1 MSESVDKS
9 TGHAIENKTS
19 SVDSDDIDTLVAQ
32 LRDAHYRVRLRAV
45 RALGKL
51 GDVRLIPQL
60 LIALGEFDPEDE
72 ESRVNFSACD
82 ALVALGEPALVPLL
96 DELKRVENIVDA
108 DERNWK
114 RYFITETLNI
124 LHMELG
130 WHKPDAIHK
139 GPPYTYYRKL
149 LERERSAAERADKTI
164 LFLPLSPDTTTCK
177 HENRSMLFIISERL
191 L

>member
-1 MSESVDKS
+1 MRLHRWIVRLRQFMSESVDKS
-9 TGHAIENKTS
+9 TRHEIEDRMS
-19 SVDSDDIDTLVAQ
+19 SVDSDDIDGLVAQ
-32 LRDAHYRVRLRAV
+32 LTHAHYRERLRAV

-51 GDVRLIPQL
+51 ADVRFIPQL
-60 LIALGEFDPEDE
+60 LIALGEFDREDE

-82 ALVALGEPALVPLL
+82 ALVALGEPALIPLL

-108 DERNWK
+108 DERDWK

-139 GPPYTYYRKL
+139 GSPYTYYRKL
-149 LERERSAAERADKTI
+149 LERE
-164 LFLPLSPDTTTCK
+164 
-177 HENRSMLFIISERL
+177 
-191 L
+191 